1 MEQYKKAFQDAQQEL
16 EGKEVEHLKG
26 VIKTLLENKK
36 KKEKERDEIDDQI
49 RVIKQDIDDF
59 KAGRLDKIKER
70 HEVNTEADRSLPISI
85 RILNDGGFIHYPTQ
99 PWRWNYSLTYP
110 TSTIGTFGSAF
121 STINLS
127 GSTAATFTTGTYH
140 LGDTTVSL

>member
-16 EGKEVEHLKG
+16 EGKEVEQLKG
-26 VIKTLLENKK
+26 IIKALLESKK

-70 HEVNTEADRSLPISI
+70 HEVNAEADRSLPISI
-85 RILNDGGFIHYPTQ
+85 SIVNDNSVVCYPVQ
-99 PWRWNYSLTYP
+99 PWRWNYAVTYP
-110 TSTIGTFGSAF
+110 MSTLGAFGNAFNTF
-121 STINLS
+121 NVS
-127 GSTAATFTTGTYH
+127 GSTAATFTAGTYH